1 MAPTSGAYGAQV
13 LDNMTRR
20 VAEVAG
26 WTIVQLNYEGLRVA
40 CGNADEDGWWL
51 LRMSL
56 HDPVMP
62 LNIESNVAGGVAVI
76 ESKLQTACYNN
87 LEC

>member
-1 MAPTSGAYGAQV
+1 MLEEMKAKA
-13 LDNMTRR
+13 
-20 VAEVAG
+20 AEMDG
-26 WTIVQLNYEGLRVA
+26 WTIVEPNYEGLRVS

-62 LNIESNVAGGVAVI
+62 LNIESNVKGGVAAI
-76 ESKLQTACYNN
+76 EARLKAMGL
-87 LEC
+87 L